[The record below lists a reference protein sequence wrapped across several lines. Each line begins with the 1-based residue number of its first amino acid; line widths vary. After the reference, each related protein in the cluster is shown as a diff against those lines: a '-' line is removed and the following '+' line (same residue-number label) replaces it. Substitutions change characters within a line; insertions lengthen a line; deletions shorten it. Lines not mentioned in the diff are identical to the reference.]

1 MLYTMHMDL
10 GTAQQILVII
20 LAVALAIFLILGI
33 VIAVLVIRFMK
44 TLQAIAE
51 RAENVVA
58 TAESAAEMLRNASIP
73 MTVLR
78 FARSIGDML
87 AKRKD
92 NQK

>member
-1 MLYTMHMDL
+1 MLYTRYMDL
-10 GTAQQILVII
+10 GTAQQILVMI
-20 LAVALAIFLILGI
+20 LAVALALFLVLGI
-33 VIAVLVIRFMK
+33 VIAVLTIRFIK
-44 TLQAIAE
+44 TLQAIAD

-58 TAESAAEMLRNASIP
+58 TAQSAAEMLKNASIP
-73 MTVLR
+73 MTILR